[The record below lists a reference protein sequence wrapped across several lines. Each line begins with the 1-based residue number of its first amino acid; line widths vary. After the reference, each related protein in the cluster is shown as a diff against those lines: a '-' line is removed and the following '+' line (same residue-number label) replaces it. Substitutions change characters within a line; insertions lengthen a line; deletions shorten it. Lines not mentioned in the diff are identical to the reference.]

1 MPSSAHGAE
10 SQENGEQQVVVIPKR
25 IPTRDEVNA
34 LEIESIKLFIKKA
47 LKDNKAISYNEL
59 FDVTVAH
66 AEKAREL
73 ISDPDE
79 RSTQHLPSVVDPLFE
94 DHIKSVGSHLVWL
107 EQIKPKFVMPTG

>member
-1 MPSSAHGAE
+1 MI
-10 SQENGEQQVVVIPKR
+10 VPKR

-34 LEIESIKLFIKKA
+34 LEIESIKLYIKKA
-47 LKDNKAISYNEL
+47 LKDNKKIASNEL
-59 FDVTVAH
+59 FDMTVAQ
-66 AEKAREL
+66 AESAREL

-107 EQIKPKFVMPTG
+107 DQVKPKFVMPTGQFTVGSDYHKVFSHVEV